1 MKLSGKAAIVTGG
14 TYGIGNAIASLFA
27 AEGADVAIAGR
38 GEAEGKAALEALRRV
53 SGHAIYVRADVSKD
67 ADVKRMVDEAAG
79 RFGRIDIL
87 VNNAGINPVGTVL
100 DTTEEMWDRIMAIN
114 LKGPFLCCKHVIP
127 HMIEAGGGSIVNIG
141 SINSFMAFE
150 NEVAYDASKGGVL
163 LFTKATALDFAR
175 KKIRVN
181 CICPGAIDTPL
192 LQAIFRESPNPR
204 EMEEA
209 MVKRHALK
217 RMGSPEEIA
226 RAALFLAS
234 DDSSFMTGAAI
245 AVDGGIL
252 AGWPD

>member
-1 MKLSGKAAIVTGG
+1 
-14 TYGIGNAIASLFA
+14 
-27 AEGADVAIAGR
+27 
-38 GEAEGKAALEALRRV
+38 
-53 SGHAIYVRADVSKD
+53 
-67 ADVKRMVDEAAG
+67 MVDEAAG
-79 RFGRIDIL
+79 RFDRIDIL

-127 HMIEAGGGSIVNIG
+127 HKIVAGGGSIVNIG
-141 SINSFMAFE
+141 SINSLLAFE

-163 LFTKATALDFAR
+163 LFTKATVVNFAR

-209 MVKRHALK
+209 MVKRHPLK
-217 RMGSPEEIA
+217 RMGSPEKIA

-234 DDSSFMTGAAI
+234 DDSSFMTGTAI

>member
-1 MKLSGKAAIVTGG
+1 MHGARKLVEETVQK
-14 TYGIGNAIASLFA
+14 
-27 AEGADVAIAGR
+27 
-38 GEAEGKAALEALRRV
+38 
-53 SGHAIYVRADVSKD
+53 
-67 ADVKRMVDEAAG
+67 
-79 RFGRIDIL
+79 FGRIDIL

-209 MVKRHALK
+209 MVKRHPLK

-226 RAALFLAS
+226 RTALFLAS